1 MIKRLKNVF
10 LALVFAT
17 IIWGAEIAWLVF
29 LGVVIVKMV
38 R

>member
-1 MIKRLKNVF
+1 MIERLKNVF

-29 LGVVIVKMV
+29 IGVVIVMLIK
-38 R
+38 